1 MMQPLEVTC
10 SSCRGRSAIEPEHRS
25 KPKWTCPFCSI
36 VNGMPAPLAPQPAR
50 APARRPLSAHVPAPG
65 PSPEPETQPTPK
77 RRSFA
82 GPLAAAACAAA
93 AGLLIL
99 SIASSTPEPRY
110 RTVEGIVEALRRRG
124 IACTGLT
131 ISPPPKGVRERGTCA
146 IGIQTVAIFTFTS
159 EAERDAYGDPR
170 AGTQGAIWIVFA
182 EPESLRRRIS
192 DALTE

>member
-36 VNGMPAPLAPQPAR
+36 VNDMPGPLASQPAS
-50 APARRPLSAHVPAPG
+50 PSARRPLSAHVPAPG
-65 PSPEPETQPTPK
+65 PSPGPDPRSTPK

-93 AGLLIL
+93 AGLLIM

-110 RTVEGIVEALRRRG
+110 RTVEGIVEALRHRG
-124 IACTGLT
+124 IECTALT
-131 ISPPPKGVRERGTCA
+131 ISPPPKGVRESGTCA
-146 IGIQTVAIFTFTS
+146 IGIQTVAIVTFTS
-159 EAERDAYGDPR
+159 EAQRDAFRDPR
-170 AGTQGAIWIVFA
+170 AGTEGAIWIVFA